1 MNWQLSIRLPDVNR
15 IQEGGTTLKPSFR
28 ELDDLVL
35 HLKGLVL
42 VRRLRER
49 RGADAGEVAMYT
61 AEIDRARE
69 RLAELVRYGGV
80 ERAA

>member
-1 MNWQLSIRLPDVNR
+1 VDY
-15 IQEGGTTLKPSFR
+15 TFR

-49 RGADAGEVAMYT
+49 SGADRGEVAMYT
-61 AEIDRARE
+61 VEIDRVRD
-69 RLAELVRYGGV
+69 RLANLVRAG
-80 ERAA
+80 RLDQAAA